1 MIKMNKYGRTN
12 YLELQE
18 QENTYESDTNMK
30 MEKFYYMDK
39 TNKINNNMYFYNYG
53 TDTPMKQRVIM
64 LKKLFI

>member
-1 MIKMNKYGRTN
+1 MIKMNKYGRIN

>member
-1 MIKMNKYGRTN
+1 MNKYGRTN

>member
-39 TNKINNNMYFYNYG
+39 TNKINNNMFFYNHG